1 MRDIPPDPS
10 RCLPPKLKILDGTL
24 YNTLHVPESM
34 CVFHIQEL
42 KQKQGEVSYPH
53 SKLITLL
60 DNYIILD
67 TSVSVCV
74 LFHMQD
80 EVSYHQTV
88 VPLYCTM

>member
-1 MRDIPPDPS
+1 MRDIPPHPS
-10 RCLPPKLKILDGTL
+10 RCPPPKLKILDGTL

-34 CVFHIQEL
+34 CVFHIQEF
-42 KQKQGEVSYPH
+42 KQKQIEVSYPH

-60 DNYIILD
+60 DDYILD
-67 TSVSVCV
+67 IPVSVCV

-80 EVSYHQTV
+80 EVNYHQTV

>member
-1 MRDIPPDPS
+1 MLS
-10 RCLPPKLKILDGTL
+10 PKLKILDGMEPCIIHCMSL
-24 YNTLHVPESM
+24 KV
-34 CVFHIQEL
+34 CVYEL

-60 DNYIILD
+60 DDYILD
-67 TSVSVCV
+67 IPVSVCV